1 MFPFGIGTSEILMI
15 FFVTFIVL
23 GPSKIPEIARMF
35 GKGIRYLREITD
47 DVKNS
52 PEFQE
57 IKNEVY
63 QPIKNFNPK
72 KEMEGFI
79 NQSLAIDT
87 GHQPSTSLDPH
98 QPSTSL
104 DPHQPSTSLDPH
116 QPESQLPIQSH
127 DTSTSSPK
135 LEDGDEENEEIIPR
149 LSPMDR
155 LLVEAELKEQQQT
168 PQQTPQVPIDSTTK
182 DS

>member
-63 QPIKNFNPK
+63 QPLKNFDPK
-72 KEMEGFI
+72 KEMQGFI
-79 NQSLAIDT
+79 NQSLALDP
-87 GHQPSTSLDPH
+87 GNQPSTPLDPH
-98 QPSTSL
+98 QT
-104 DPHQPSTSLDPH
+104 QT
-116 QPESQLPIQSH
+116 QTQAQTQAQH
-127 DTSTSSPK
+127 DEHK
-135 LEDGDEENEEIIPR
+135 IEIENEEDEQEAIMPR
-149 LSPMDR
+149 LNPMDR
-155 LLVEAELKEQQQT
+155 ILVEAELKKLNPSPES
-168 PQQTPQVPIDSTTK
+168 ITK

>member
-35 GKGIRYLREITD
+35 GKGIRYLRELSD

-63 QPIKNFNPK
+63 QPLKNFDPK
-72 KEMEGFI
+72 KEMQGFI
-79 NQSLAIDT
+79 NQSLAIDP
-87 GHQPSTSLDPH
+87 GHQPSTPLDPH
-98 QPSTSL
+98 QP
-104 DPHQPSTSLDPH
+104 QA
-116 QPESQLPIQSH
+116 ESQAQAQAQPQAQAQVQTPSSH
-127 DTSTSSPK
+127 DEHK
-135 LEDGDEENEEIIPR
+135 IENEEDDQEEIIPR
-149 LSPMDR
+149 LNPMDR
-155 LLVEAELKEQQQT
+155 ILVEAELKKLNPSPE
-168 PQQTPQVPIDSTTK
+168 STTK